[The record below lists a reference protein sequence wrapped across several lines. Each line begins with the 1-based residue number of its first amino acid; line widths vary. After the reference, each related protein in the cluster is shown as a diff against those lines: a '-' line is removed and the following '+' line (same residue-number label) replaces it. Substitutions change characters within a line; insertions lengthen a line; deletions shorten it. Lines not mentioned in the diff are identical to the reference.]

1 MRSRYEYEAPS
12 LLKKVALT
20 LQAPHRWRSRSRA
33 WVFDKK
39 TGVRF
44 QLASDECYALKPL
57 TLHMANGSTR
67 VEVAVAFDQ
76 AASAI
81 MDRRR
86 GYCFEWNRL
95 AKRTPA
101 EWESWLNGGLRR
113 LRW

>member
-86 GYCFEWNRL
+86 GYSSSGIALPSARL
-95 AKRTPA
+95 PSGRAGSMA
-101 EWESWLNGGLRR
+101 ACGG
-113 LRW
+113 